1 MQQIY
6 ESNKLTKNLISGI
19 KKYGI
24 ESYYVSRKRKKK
36 KGGFRVINAPET
48 DLKSVQR
55 DLADYLTGI
64 HKTAL
69 NAQHITGF
77 VEGKSI
83 IDNAK
88 PHVESEWVINL
99 DIADF
104 FPTVSSTLVHKVLE
118 PIKESTGFLAKILLE
133 EGKTP
138 FYGYN
143 KQQIVTIATLEDKLP
158 QGSPASPVIAN
169 IAAAET
175 IDKEIFKIKGE
186 NWTYTRYAD
195 DITLSTKEK
204 FPREYVQQVA
214 DSIIRVVEEST
225 PFSIKREKINIK
237 HRSQRQ
243 VVTGI
248 VVNNESLGICRKTRN
263 LLRAVLHNH
272 KVEDKP
278 LDDSIIGVL
287 SFIKQVNP
295 AQYEQLT
302 KEFPCKLLTLT
313 SLNPTLPTKEL
324 LKLMDQ
330 SN

>member
-175 IDKEIFKIKGE
+175 TI
-186 NWTYTRYAD
+186 
-195 DITLSTKEK
+195 
-204 FPREYVQQVA
+204 P
-214 DSIIRVVEEST
+214 
-225 PFSIKREKINIK
+225 
-237 HRSQRQ
+237 
-243 VVTGI
+243 VTT
-248 VVNNESLGICRKTRN
+248 CR
-263 LLRAVLHNH
+263 
-272 KVEDKP
+272 
-278 LDDSIIGVL
+278 
-287 SFIKQVNP
+287 
-295 AQYEQLT
+295 
-302 KEFPCKLLTLT
+302 
-313 SLNPTLPTKEL
+313 
-324 LKLMDQ
+324 
-330 SN
+330 